1 MYLDIDFDVCTC
13 KTHTHILYL
22 YLSLPLSQSATH
34 THTHVHAHTRK
45 EWGKPSRETGLAYP
59 PLKDGE
65 CFPPPPLKSVHLFV
79 PVFWLSILDTIRLRE
94 TCGLLNKG
102 LRLTSSTNDF

>member
-13 KTHTHILYL
+13 KTHTHTFSIFIS
-22 YLSLPLSQSATH
+22 LSLSLNLLL

-65 CFPPPPLKSVHLFV
+65 CFSPPPLKSVHLFV

-102 LRLTSSTNDF
+102 LCLTATTNDF